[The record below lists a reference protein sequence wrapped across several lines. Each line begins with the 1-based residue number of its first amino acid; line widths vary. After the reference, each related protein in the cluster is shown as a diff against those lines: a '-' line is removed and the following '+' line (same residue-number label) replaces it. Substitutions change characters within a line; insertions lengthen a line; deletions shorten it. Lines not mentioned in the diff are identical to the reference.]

1 MKVQITKDFKT
12 AKGRL
17 KVGQIIRVKPFVAQQ
32 WQQEGKCKEENGK
45 HNL

>member
-1 MKVQITKDFKT
+1 MRVKILKDFKT

-17 KVGQIIRVKPFVAQQ
+17 KAGQVIKVKPFVAQQ
-32 WQQEGKCKEENGK
+32 WQQEGKCKEEHGR